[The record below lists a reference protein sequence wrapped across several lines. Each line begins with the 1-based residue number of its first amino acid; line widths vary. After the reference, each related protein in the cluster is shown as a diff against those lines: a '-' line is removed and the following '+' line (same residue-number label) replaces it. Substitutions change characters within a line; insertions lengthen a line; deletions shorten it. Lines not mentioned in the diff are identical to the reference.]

1 MRLDDQELEKLLKFG
16 EDFCVEFKANL
27 SKQSSHRVREA
38 ICAFG
43 NDLPNSGELG
53 ILFIGVND
61 NGVPTGLKITDRLL
75 LQLSDIKSEGQV
87 VPLPTM
93 LVEKRE
99 LMGCE
104 VAVISVM
111 PSSSPPVRYRGSIF
125 VRNGPRRSIATAQEE
140 RILSE
145 KRRFLDVPFD
155 IRPASGAD
163 ITNLN
168 HTLFVNEYLPRAFSE
183 AALEENNRRLEEQLA
198 ATKMVGLADEPSP
211 TNLGLLTIGKNPRD
225 YIHCAWVQFLR
236 IDGSKLSD
244 DIMDEA
250 EIYGDLALVIRLV
263 DEKMK
268 SHIRTRVDLTTSD
281 IEIRSPSFPLVALQ
295 QISRNAIMHRTY
307 EHTNSPVRIS
317 WFNDRIEIQSPGGPF
332 GLVTRENFGQPGIT
346 DYRNP
351 NLSKAMKVLG
361 YVQRFGV
368 GISSSKKAL
377 EENGNPELRFEIS
390 EQYTLA
396 IIEGKIR

>member
-1 MRLDDQELEKLLKFG
+1 MRLDDQELEKLVKSG
-16 EDFCVEFKANL
+16 ENFRVEFKESL
-27 SKQSSHRVREA
+27 SKQTSHGARET
-38 ICAFG
+38 ICAFA
-43 NDLPNSGELG
+43 NDFPNSGELG

-61 NGVPTGLKITDRLL
+61 KGKPTGLKVSDKLL
-75 LQLSDIKSEGQV
+75 LELRDINSEGEI

-93 LVEKRE
+93 SVEKRV

-104 VAVISVM
+104 VAVISVL
-111 PSSSPPVRYRGSIF
+111 PSNSPPVRYRGSIF
-125 VRNGPRRSIATAQEE
+125 VRNGPRRNIATAQEE
-140 RILSE
+140 RFLSE
-145 KRRFLDVPFD
+145 KRRFLDIPFD
-155 IRPASGAD
+155 IRPAPRAD
-163 ITNLN
+163 ITTLN
-168 HTLFVNEYLPRAFSE
+168 QTLFLNQYLPRAISGT
-183 AALEENNRRLEEQLA
+183 ALEENNRRLEEQLA

-236 IDGSKLSD
+236 IDGSELSD
-244 DIMDEA
+244 DIIDEA
-250 EIYGDLALVIRLV
+250 EIYGDLALVIRQM

-268 SHIRTRVDLTTSD
+268 SHIRTRIDLTTSD
-281 IEIRSPSFPLVALQ
+281 MEIRSPTYPLVALQ

-351 NLSKAMKVLG
+351 NLSEAMKVLG

-368 GISSSKKAL
+368 GISSSNKAL
-377 EENGNPELRFEIS
+377 KENGNPDLRFEIN
-390 EQYTLA
+390 EQFTLA
-396 IIEGKIR
+396 IIEGKLR